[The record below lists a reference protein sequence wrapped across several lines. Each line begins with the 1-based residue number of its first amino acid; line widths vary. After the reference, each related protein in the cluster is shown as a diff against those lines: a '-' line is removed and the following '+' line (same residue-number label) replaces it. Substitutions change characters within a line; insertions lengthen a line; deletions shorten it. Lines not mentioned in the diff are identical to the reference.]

1 MASGPKYTRTT
12 ADLSQFEGTDYY
24 DEAKA
29 IVDKYANKVYSPN
42 WLATIGR
49 DVLGDYSGEDN
60 FYQELDMQ
68 RDSELQQL
76 LDSLR
81 VETHQEDYQD
91 PNSEASRMRAA
102 GQNPDLL
109 GTNGTEGGAAA
120 VPPDE
125 TPPGVFD
132 SASSEGSLTAL
143 FSTVGSVASIIA
155 GGIDI
160 AGLIRDFSHQGRM
173 NALQEISTLA
183 GSQPGL
189 STLLAGLNPDS
200 VSSPSPDMSPG
211 VGVGEDINDP
221 HYKPLEDSIEP
232 SVSVSTS
239 KVPDAIDSLPVSK
252 RAKKMLRKLQKSV
265 GTGVASD
272 ELRSQRLEAQKQG
285 EVNKFWLELFKNE
298 GDSIKEL
305 GELDVKLARLKKEFD
320 IKMNS
325 PELASATY
333 NAQMASQGAA
343 LQQAQY
349 ESEFFDKLDP
359 ELAATGSNEEAIKRR
374 YESQRDAIIA
384 KQNAVIEKYFDGA
397 LSSVQTISDPVERF
411 NASTSIY
418 KARNDYWSEL
428 SARRIQAETVA
439 GKTIGETDYLDA
451 FKSTIGSLNPIK
463 KR

>member
-24 DEAKA
+24 NEAKA

-81 VETHQEDYQD
+81 VQTHQEDYQD
-91 PNSEASRMRAA
+91 PNSEAARMRAA

-109 GTNGTEGGAAA
+109 GTQGAEGGAEA
-120 VPPDE
+120 VPADE

-132 SASSEGSLTAL
+132 PSSSEGSLSAL

-160 AGLIRDFSHQGRM
+160 AGLIRDFGHQGRM
-173 NALQEISTLA
+173 NALKEISALA

-189 STLLAGLNPDS
+189 SKLLAGLSPDS
-200 VSSPSPDMSPG
+200 GTSGSLDMSPG

-221 HYKPLEDSIEP
+221 NYVPLSDSINA
-232 SVSVSTS
+232 SVKSV
-239 KVPDAIDSLPVSK
+239 KAPDAVDSLPVSK
-252 RAKKMLRKLQKSV
+252 RAKKLLRKLQKSV

-272 ELRSQRLEAQKQG
+272 ELKNERLQAQKEA
-285 EVNKFWLELFKNE
+285 EVNQFWLDLFKNE
-298 GDSIKEL
+298 GDVIKEL
-305 GELDVKLARLKKEFD
+305 GKLDIKLAKLKKEFD

-325 PELASATY
+325 PELANATY
-333 NAQMASQGAA
+333 SAQMASQKAA
-343 LQQAQY
+343 QAQDEF
-349 ESEFFDKLDP
+349 ESEYFDKLDP
-359 ELAATGSNEEAIKRR
+359 ELAATGSNEEAVKRR
-374 YESQRDAIIA
+374 YESKRDGLIAEQESIIETYFNNAI
-384 KQNAVIEKYFDGA
+384 KNAQ
-397 LSSVQTISDPVERF
+397 SISDPRTRYDTT
-411 NASTSIY
+411 TSLY
-418 KARNDYWSEL
+418 LARNQYYSEL
-428 SARRIQAETVA
+428 SARRVQAETVA
-439 GKTIGETDYLDA
+439 GKTLGESDYLDA
-451 FKSTIGSLNPIK
+451 FTGTLTGLNPVK